1 MPRKLVQGA
10 AFRLEGASGQLI
22 QRQTRQQK
30 QGTAKMMMGKINGR
44 FRVLLASA
52 ALSALVFAGAPA
64 HAATPADT
72 LVLAWAID
80 DIITLDPAE
89 SFEISAGEMMGNSY
103 DRLVRFDPADPSN
116 IYGDIAE
123 SWTVSDDGKTFTFKI
138 KPGLKFAS
146 GNPVTAEDV
155 AFSIQRVVKLDKSPA
170 FILTQF
176 GLTKDNVDEN
186 AKAVDES
193 TFVFATDQAYAPTFV
208 LNCLTSNP
216 AAVVDKKLVLEHVEP
231 VTPSEESKFD
241 NDFGYA
247 WLKTNYAGSGPMKI
261 RDWRANEILVLER
274 NDNYYG
280 DKAPLARVIYRHVK
294 ESATQRLMLE
304 SGDIDI
310 ARNLSPNDLDAVSA
324 NENLAVTSTPKGTVY
339 YISLNQK
346 NETLA
351 KPEVRQAFKYL
362 VDYDAIGETLIKG
375 IGEINQTF
383 LPKGM
388 LGWADDKPF
397 TLNVAKAK
405 ELLAAAGVPEG
416 FSVTMDVRNTQ
427 PVTGIAE
434 SFQQSLAEAGIKMEI
449 IPGDGKQTLTKY
461 RARNHDMY
469 IGQWG
474 VDYWDPHSNADT
486 FTSNPDNSDEASSKT
501 LAWRNAWDIPELTA
515 ETKSAVVEPD
525 SAKRVEIYK
534 SLQKKFADTS
544 PFVMIFQQTEVAG
557 MSKAVQNFKLGP
569 SSDTTYVYKVSKN

>member
-1 MPRKLVQGA
+1 
-10 AFRLEGASGQLI
+10 
-22 QRQTRQQK
+22 
-30 QGTAKMMMGKINGR
+30 MMMGKINGR
-44 FRVLLASA
+44 VRVLLAGA
-52 ALSALVFAGAPA
+52 ALSAMVFAAIPA
-64 HAATPADT
+64 IAETPADT

-138 KPGLKFAS
+138 KPDLKFAS

-176 GLTKDNVDEN
+176 GLTKDNVDAN
-186 AKAVDES
+186 AKAVDAS
-193 TFVFATDQAYAPTFV
+193 TFVFVTDQVYAPTFV

-216 AAVVDKKLVLEHVEP
+216 AAVVDKKLVLEHVEAA
-231 VTPSEESKFD
+231 TLSEENKFD

-280 DKAPLARVIYRHVK
+280 DKALLARVIYRHVK
-294 ESATQRLMLE
+294 ESATQRLLLE
-304 SGDIDI
+304 TGDIDI
-310 ARNLSPNDLDAVSA
+310 ARNLSPTDLDAVAA
-324 NENLAVTSTPKGTVY
+324 NDSLAVTSTPKGTVY

-351 KPEVRQAFKYL
+351 KPQVRQAFKYL

-375 IGEINQTF
+375 IGEINQNF
-383 LPKGM
+383 LPKGI
-388 LGWADDKPF
+388 LGSVDDKPF
-397 TLNVAKAK
+397 TFDVAKAK
-405 ELLAAAGVPEG
+405 ELLAEAGVAEG
-416 FSVTMDVRNTQ
+416 FSVTMDVRNSQ

-434 SFQQSLAEAGIKMEI
+434 SFQQSLAQAGIKMEI

-486 FTSNPDNSDEASSKT
+486 FTSNPDNKDDASSKT

-515 ETKSAVVEPD
+515 ETKSAVVETD

-534 SLQKKFADTS
+534 SLQQQFRDTS

-557 MSKAVQNFKLGP
+557 LSKAVQNFKLGP